1 MTSASSA
8 AEKSR
13 RPAWLVLLAVTLL
26 LALHHALAVGSKLHQ
41 STTSAA
47 NPALPPALQFIRA
60 WETIDANIGAQG
72 KILRVLHAIDL
83 ETLQFGRL
91 CHLLGDRA
99 PDAFIGGSLLVFR
112 VSDAEVQRAL
122 YRPLAP

>member
-72 KILRVLHAIDL
+72 KSSACSTRLIWRRCNSAGSVILS
-83 ETLQFGRL
+83 ET
-91 CHLLGDRA
+91 A
-99 PDAFIGGSLLVFR
+99 
-112 VSDAEVQRAL
+112 
-122 YRPLAP
+122 RPMPSSADHCWSSA